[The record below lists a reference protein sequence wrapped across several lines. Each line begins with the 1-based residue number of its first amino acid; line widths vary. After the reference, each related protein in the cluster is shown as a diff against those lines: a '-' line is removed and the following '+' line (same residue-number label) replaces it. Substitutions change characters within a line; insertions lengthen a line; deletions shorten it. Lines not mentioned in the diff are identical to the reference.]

1 MKKICLL
8 LTFIL
13 LINTFPCVFA
23 SDISYKDT
31 DRTVVLSGTADNC
44 TDGDFV
50 TAMLIKSGAERENLK
65 PSDLAYIGQTTA
77 NSKGEYSFNFAVGEN
92 LDFDSLEVYV
102 NCNGRDVTGLLQ
114 KSYVTEKYGSVTA
127 YSDGR
132 NVIYK
137 SDGTNGKQ
145 AYIAFFGDDG
155 LLLSANIFDGDGS
168 VAFHKNTDTAKI
180 FVWQNGTLVPY
191 MKMHKIR
198 KGIVRNVKV
207 QFPGF
212 TNKAL
217 TFSYDDGP
225 SSDAGIIS
233 LFDRYGI
240 KSTFNLIDEKDEYKE
255 IYKNHETAS
264 HSFGHIDMRDE
275 KYSTDDCIS
284 AITDG
289 KKSVVKMFGKCQ
301 GFVWPYTA
309 PVDRTDYSTLLNTV
323 KQNYDWARTVKSTGS
338 FDLPGDWYEWNPTCH
353 HDDMFKYANDFVN
366 GDGEELK
373 LFYIWGHTFEF
384 NENYNNNRYLIE
396 DFAEFISNYNVWK
409 ATNSEIYN
417 YVKASEKLIV
427 DGGAVYNP
435 SNVDLYINADGVE
448 TVVGAGKTYY
458 GGTGKTEYTA
468 VFPNF
473 CKKALVLSIDD
484 GKPQDEKLA
493 GIFNEN
499 GIKATFNVYYKNGN
513 YAKRYAGHE
522 VASHSDGHI
531 NMSANASEVK
541 TTAECIA
548 AIENGKT
555 LVEEM
560 FGIGSCT
567 GFAWPYGVPVTRS
580 DYSKLLSAVKK
591 NYSYAR
597 AVLTSKSFN
606 IPTDWYD
613 FRTTC
618 LITELNGYLAD
629 FLKDSEDLKLLSAW
643 GHSSDLDTS
652 ETFGWDEM
660 ETFCKTL
667 GARSDVW
674 KATTAEVCEY
684 TTAMKKLNMKNNIL
698 YNPSDTDVYVI
709 ANGENIKI
717 EAGGFAD
724 FN

>member
-1 MKKICLL
+1 MKKLCLL
-8 LTFIL
+8 FAFIL
-13 LINTFPCVFA
+13 LINTFSCVFA
-23 SDISYKDT
+23 ADISYNDV
-31 DRTVVLSGTADNC
+31 DRTVVLSGTVNDC
-44 TDGDFV
+44 SDGDFV
-50 TAMLIKSGAERENLK
+50 TAMLIKRGADRENLK
-65 PSDLAYIGQTTA
+65 SSDLAYIGQTTA
-77 NSKGEYSFNFAVGEN
+77 NSSGEYSFNFAVGKN
-92 LDFDSLEVYV
+92 LNFDNLQVFV
-102 NCNGRDVTGLLQ
+102 NCGGRDVTGLLQ
-114 KSYVTEKYGSVTA
+114 KSYVTERYGSISA

-132 NVIYK
+132 KVVYK
-137 SDGTNGKQ
+137 SDGTGEKS
-145 AYIAFFGDDG
+145 AYIAFFDDSG
-155 LLLSANIFDGDGS
+155 ILLSASVFDGDGS
-168 VAFHKNTDTAKI
+168 VDFPKNIETAKI

-191 MKMHKIR
+191 IKMHKIH
-198 KGIVRNVKV
+198 KGIVRSVKI

-217 TFSYDDGP
+217 TFSYDDGA
-225 SSDAGIIS
+225 STDAGIIG
-233 LFDRYGI
+233 LFDQYGI
-240 KSTFNLIDEKDEYKE
+240 KSTFNLFDEKDEYKE
-255 IYKNHETAS
+255 IYKNHEAAS

-284 AITDG
+284 AIIDG
-289 KKSVVKMFGKCQ
+289 KKSIVKMFGRCR

-309 PVDRTDYSTLLNTV
+309 PVGRADYDTLLNTV

-338 FDLPGDWYEWNPTCH
+338 FALPDDWHEWNPTCH

-366 GDGEELK
+366 GGEDLK

-384 NENYNNNRYLIE
+384 SENYSNNRYLIE
-396 DFAEFISNYNVWK
+396 DFVKFISNYNVWK
-409 ATNSEIYN
+409 ATNSEIYD
-417 YVKASEKLIV
+417 YVKASEKLVV

-435 SNVDLYINADGVE
+435 SSVDLYVNADGVE

-458 GGTGKTEYTA
+458 GGSGQTEYTA

-484 GKPQDEKLA
+484 GKPQDEQLA
-493 GIFNEN
+493 EIFNRN
-499 GIKATFNVYYKNGN
+499 GIKATFNVFYKNGN

-522 VASHSDGHI
+522 VASHSEGHI
-531 NMSANASEVK
+531 NMSANADNVK

-555 LVEEM
+555 LVEDM
-560 FGIGSCT
+560 FGKGSCT

-580 DYSKLLSAVKK
+580 DYGELLAAVKK

-597 AVLTSKSFN
+597 AVLTSRNFN

-618 LITELNGYLAD
+618 LITELNDYLDD
-629 FLKDSEDLKLLSAW
+629 FLKDGGDLKLLSAW
-643 GHSSDLDTS
+643 GHSTDLDANAN
-652 ETFGWDEM
+652 FGWSEM
-660 ETFCKTL
+660 ENFCKTV

-674 KATTAEVCEY
+674 KATTAEVCKY
-684 TTAMKKLNMKNNIL
+684 TKAMKKLNMKNNIL

-709 ANGENIKI
+709 ANGENVKI